1 MSDFQLSE
9 LKESIPVKLEKS
21 GKTICVTRIGDEV
34 FAIDDTCSHAEASL
48 TEGEVS
54 GFKIE
59 CWLHGAEFD
68 LRTGEAITLPATVA
82 LATYPVK
89 IQENSVTVEILEKR
103 DDK

>member
-9 LKESIPVKLEKS
+9 LKESIPVKLEKG

-68 LRTGEAITLPATVA
+68 LRTGQAITLPATIA
-82 LATYPVK
+82 LATYPVS
-89 IQENSVTVEILEKR
+89 IEANSVTIEILEKR

>member
-9 LKESIPVKLEKS
+9 LKEGIPVKLEKS
-21 GKTICVTRIGDEV
+21 GKTICVTRIGEEV

-68 LRTGEAITLPATVA
+68 LRTGQAITLPATIA
-82 LATYPVK
+82 LATYPVS
-89 IQENSVTVEILEKR
+89 IEANSVTVEILEKR

>member
-9 LKESIPVKLEKS
+9 LKEYIPVKLEKS
-21 GKTICVTRIGDEV
+21 GKTICVTRIGEEV

-48 TEGEVS
+48 SEGEVS

-68 LRTGEAITLPATVA
+68 LRTGQAITLPATIA
-82 LATYPVK
+82 LATYPVS
-89 IQENSVTVEILEKR
+89 IQANSVTIEILEKR

>member
-9 LKESIPVKLEKS
+9 LKEGIPVKLEKS
-21 GKTICVTRIGDEV
+21 GKTICVTRIGEEV

-68 LRTGEAITLPATVA
+68 LRTGQALTLPATVA

-89 IQENSVTVEILEKR
+89 IQANSVTVEILEKR